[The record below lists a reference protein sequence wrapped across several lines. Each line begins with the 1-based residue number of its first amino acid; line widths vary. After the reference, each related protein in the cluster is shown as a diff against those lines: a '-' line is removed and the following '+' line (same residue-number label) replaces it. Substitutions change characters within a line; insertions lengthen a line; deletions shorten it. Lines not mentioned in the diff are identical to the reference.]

1 MAKEIAELDFSLDNF
16 HKQKV
21 FKNSK
26 AYVQMI
32 QRLMFMKKGTYPT
45 IPDMGID
52 ISSYRFAEL
61 DTLAAGDLKDLIQ
74 YQIDTYIEGAPLE
87 NLSISTIKLKD
98 GVVLFIDISISGDI
112 GKIEMA
118 MLQRGY
124 EIVDMNIK
132 TESPRLINVPRKS

>member
-61 DTLAAGDLKDLIQ
+61 DTLAAGDLKDIIQ
-74 YQIDTYIEGAPLE
+74 Y
-87 NLSISTIKLKD
+87 
-98 GVVLFIDISISGDI
+98 
-112 GKIEMA
+112 
-118 MLQRGY
+118 
-124 EIVDMNIK
+124 
-132 TESPRLINVPRKS
+132 

>member
-1 MAKEIAELDFSLDNF
+1 
-16 HKQKV
+16 
-21 FKNSK
+21 
-26 AYVQMI
+26 
-32 QRLMFMKKGTYPT
+32 
-45 IPDMGID
+45 MGID